1 MIASQNIDSD
11 KPFWFVLSKIEH
23 RLNRFETFISKDY
36 WEYFE
41 NEVKEGTREL
51 YLEYLREMQI
61 GDQIGMYENSSENR
75 DEFKQNHKIEIKL
88 TSISYLVI
96 KAIGEI
102 TQPCQDNKTIR
113 VKWER
118 VNDNRR
124 WYRFKQN
131 GPIWRVTP
139 KTKKYW
145 GKNLIEFTFNGKDQD
160 LNRLYSEVKSKSNIE
175 HSSNKHTSEQ
185 TGGSEVG
192 MNIDTVGRCTQLNT
206 ILYGP
211 PGTGKTYS
219 TARRCVEIC
228 DGSKKLDDT
237 KIADRFRELRHEGRV
252 EFVTFH
258 ESYGYED
265 FVEGLRP
272 DPDAGSSGT
281 LRLIPIPGILQ
292 RIAERA
298 CNCEADLAHVLVI
311 DEINRANISKVLG
324 ELVTLLEED
333 KRKGQPNE
341 VAVTLPYSGKKFTL
355 PANLHVLGT
364 MNTADRSIALLDTA
378 LRRRFHFEEIPP
390 DPKLLKDIDDIDLP
404 NVLRKINERLEWLV
418 DRDHV
423 VGHAW
428 LMGART
434 KEQVDQIMRGKI
446 IPLIAEYF
454 HEDWNKVR
462 AVLGGGGGF
471 VDQKEIKAP
480 PGEEGTAEKRYRWTI
495 KKEFSSDAYG
505 ELINGENDS
514 GQDSE

>member
-1 MIASQNIDSD
+1 MIVSD
-11 KPFWFVLSKIEH
+11 KNNYNRPYWFVSAKGKKRID
-23 RLNRFETFISKDY
+23 RIVD
-36 WEYFE
+36 E
-41 NEVKEGTREL
+41 NFWEL
-51 YLEYLREMQI
+51 YEHKDSKRYQYYEHLNSMKS
-61 GDQIGMYENSSENR
+61 GDRIAI
-75 DEFKQNHKIEIKL
+75 NHRGTTPRTELNFFIAGDIVDTFYIAATGVIID
-88 TSISYLVI
+88 TSIDTRKVI
-96 KAIGEI
+96 IEWK
-102 TQPCQDNKTIR
+102 NKFEYKEKKFHFFRSSNIINCYYY
-113 VKWER
+113 KS
-118 VNDNRR
+118 DD
-124 WYRFKQN
+124 
-131 GPIWRVTP
+131 WRHHA
-139 KTKKYW
+139 
-145 GKNLIEFTFNGKDQD
+145 LIEFAFYNVEQDIEKFLKDSRYAKYAVDQQT
-160 LNRLYSEVKSKSNIE
+160 NSSIASGNIGVT
-175 HSSNKHTSEQ
+175 SSVRRS
-185 TGGSEVG
+185 
-192 MNIDTVGRCTQLNT
+192 TQLNT

-211 PGTGKTYS
+211 PGTGKTYR
-219 TARRCVEIC
+219 TTRRCVEIC
-228 DGSKKLDDT
+228 DGSKDQKDIE
-237 KIADRFRELRHEGRV
+237 IADRFRQLRYEGRV

-298 CNCEADLAHVLVI
+298 WLCESDLAHVLVI

-341 VAVTLPYSGKKFTL
+341 LAVTLPYSGKKFTL

-390 DPKLLKDIDDIDLP
+390 EPKLLKNVDDIDLP

-434 KEQVDQIMRGKI
+434 KDQVDQIMRGKI

-454 HEDWNKVR
+454 HEDWSKIR

-471 VDQKEIKAP
+471 VEQTELEAP
-480 PGEEGTAEKRYRWTI
+480 PEELGNGEKRYRWTI
-495 KKEFSSDAYG
+495 KEKFSSDAYG
-505 ELINGENDS
+505 ELINGGVDS
-514 GQDSE
+514 GQDSD

>member
-1 MIASQNIDSD
+1 MIESEEITSNRPYWFVAVKRKDSELFKKFIEGGYWELSESKVKQSMRSQYLEHLNSMKPGDRIAIKQYGTTLRNELNFSISQSDVSTIFIAAIGVILDTSIDDRRVNIKWDNKFKEKKWHFFHPRDFINCFRRRASDWPRSAFIEFAFYNGRQEINKFLSD
-11 KPFWFVLSKIEH
+11 KRWAKYAVDPQTSSSIE
-23 RLNRFETFISKDY
+23 NGNDG
-36 WEYFE
+36 
-41 NEVKEGTREL
+41 V
-51 YLEYLREMQI
+51 
-61 GDQIGMYENSSENR
+61 NSS
-75 DEFKQNHKIEIKL
+75 
-88 TSISYLVI
+88 
-96 KAIGEI
+96 IG
-102 TQPCQDNKTIR
+102 R
-113 VKWER
+113 
-118 VNDNRR
+118 
-124 WYRFKQN
+124 
-131 GPIWRVTP
+131 
-139 KTKKYW
+139 
-145 GKNLIEFTFNGKDQD
+145 
-160 LNRLYSEVKSKSNIE
+160 S
-175 HSSNKHTSEQ
+175 
-185 TGGSEVG
+185 
-192 MNIDTVGRCTQLNT
+192 TQLNT

-211 PGTGKTYS
+211 PGTGKTFR

-228 DGSKKLDDT
+228 DGSKKLEET
-237 KIADRFRELRHEGRV
+237 EIADRFRELRDEGRV

-298 CNCEADLAHVLVI
+298 WRCESDLAHVLVI

-333 KRKGQPNE
+333 KRNGQPNE

-378 LRRRFHFEEIPP
+378 LRRRFHFEEIPSEP
-390 DPKLLKDIDDIDLP
+390 ELLKDKNTDGIDLP
-404 NVLRKINERLEWLV
+404 NVLRKINERLEWLI

-428 LMGART
+428 LMGAQT

-454 HEDWNKVR
+454 HEDWSKVS
-462 AVLGGGGGF
+462 AVLGGGSGF
-471 VDQKEIKAP
+471 VKRTELKAP
-480 PGEEGTAEKRYRWTI
+480 PGAWNDGEKRYRWTI
-495 KKEFSSDAYG
+495 NREFSSDAYG
-505 ELINGENDS
+505 ELINGGNDS